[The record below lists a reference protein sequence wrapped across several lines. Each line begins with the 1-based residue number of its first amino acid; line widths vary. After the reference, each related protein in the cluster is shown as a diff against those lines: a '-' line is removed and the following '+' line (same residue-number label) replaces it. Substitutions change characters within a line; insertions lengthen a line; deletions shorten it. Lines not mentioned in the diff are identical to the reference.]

1 LFDTSNR
8 GISDRAIPLFGKV
21 WPSSIALANL
31 LFDSDITG
39 QRILEVCCGLGLV
52 SPQLK
57 LHGADI
63 TAIEIHPIVG
73 ELLSRNFRL
82 NRIEPVPFIATSGG
96 GHHTDLGSFGLI
108 VASDILYKP
117 NHVRTLPLFLR
128 N

>member
-1 LFDTSNR
+1 M
-8 GISDRAIPLFGKV
+8 
-21 WPSSIALANL
+21 WPSSIALTNL
-31 LFDSDITG
+31 LFDRDITG

-57 LHGADI
+57 LHGANI

-73 ELLSRNFRL
+73 ELRARTCRL
-82 NRIEPVPFIATSGG
+82 NWIELVSSVATSLGD
-96 GHHTDLGSFGLI
+96 HHTDLGSFGLI

-117 NHVRTLPLFLR
+117 DHVRTLPWFLR